1 MLLYYKKL
9 DRGLDKIFNWN
20 PKSVEESEEAPRV
33 YDLVNLAQRIIVFL
47 RYYGR
52 ISIPKKVRLDGG
64 KKYFT
69 IRNMGVKNST
79 LKTPFRGEICEIL
92 FEKCA
97 KKRQKAAT
105 YVLKSAAFQHFI
117 DAAVW
122 R

>member
-1 MLLYYKKL
+1 M
-9 DRGLDKIFNWN
+9 DKIFNWN

-33 YDLVNLAQRIIVFL
+33 YDLVNLAQRIIVFPTFL
-47 RYYGR
+47 RYYGKF
-52 ISIPKKVRLDGG
+52 SIPKKVRLNGG
-64 KKYFT
+64 KRYFT
-69 IRNMGVKNST
+69 IRKMVVKKNST
-79 LKTPFRGEICEIL
+79 LKTPFRSKICEIL

-97 KKRQKAAT
+97 KKRQKAST